1 MSNLLRNISN
11 RFFNNSDISNTDSSN
26 IFLDIVITALPYDI
40 STNQN
45 FPSAN
50 NILNSILYT
59 TDISNIT
66 TNNNLLNDRFNNLI
80 NSTLN
85 NLLNPSTL
93 DYSNVLID
101 YSNILIDN
109 SNILIDNS
117 NVLIDFSNNSNSNSN
132 SRFRDIF
139 SNYYNYYNYNYNYNL
154 DFENN
159 NFLQNFINRTLEND
173 KKRYK
178 QVISDTEYK
187 KLKRTKYNK
196 ANAEKEYLNTQCPI
210 FCNNFEDNEE
220 IIILPCNHIFSPDG
234 IEKWLSEESNSCP
247 VCRYEFEYK
256 EIKNTDISDNN
267 TSPNSNNIPPNSNNF
282 TSDIDELEEEILL
295 QEILLNSYTT
305 NPDPDSDPDPYPD
318 PYPYL
323 Y

>member
-85 NLLNPSTL
+85 NLLNPNTL
-93 DYSNVLID
+93 DN
-101 YSNILIDN
+101 SNILIDN
-109 SNILIDNS
+109 SNILID
-117 NVLIDFSNNSNSNSN
+117 FSNNFNFNFNSNSNF
-132 SRFRDIF
+132 RFRDIF
-139 SNYYNYYNYNYNYNL
+139 SNYYNYYNLDL

-305 NPDPDSDPDPYPD
+305 NPDPDSDSDPDPYPD
-318 PYPYL
+318 LEPYL